1 MCVDSNKDRSI
12 LDGISSLKEE
22 RHIRNNLFFL
32 QPYSLNSGRYMLS
45 FKVI

>member
-1 MCVDSNKDRSI
+1 MDSNKDRSI

-22 RHIRNNLFFL
+22 RHIRNNYFL